1 MKRGDV
7 VTVAAGSG
15 FGGKPRPALILQS
28 DDFAGSTVVLALI
41 TSSTTPEEGFR
52 PRIAPNSANGLR
64 RISDVAVDSLIT
76 VRWEKIGGRI
86 GALSDDDMA
95 RVERSLMI
103 FLGMAG

>member
-28 DDFAGSTVVLALI
+28 DDFAGSTVIRALI
-41 TSSTTPEEGFR
+41 TSSITPEESFR
-52 PRIAPNSANGLR
+52 PRIVPNGDNGLR
-64 RISDVAVDSLIT
+64 KISDVAVDSLIT

-86 GALSDDDMA
+86 GALSEDDMVRA
-95 RVERSLMI
+95 ERALLI
-103 FLGMAG
+103 FLGMAN

>member
-28 DDFAGSTVVLALI
+28 DDFAGSTVVLAII
-41 TSSTTPEEGFR
+41 TSSTTPEESFR
-52 PRIAPNSANGLR
+52 PRIAPSGGNGLR
-64 RISDVAVDSLIT
+64 KISDVAVDSLIT
-76 VRWEKIGGRI
+76 VRWEKIGSRI
-86 GALSDDDMA
+86 GALSEEDLL

>member
-7 VTVAAGSG
+7 VTVAASSG

-41 TSSTTPEEGFR
+41 TSSITPEEGFR
-52 PRIAPNSANGLR
+52 PRIAPDGANGLR
-64 RISDVAVDSLIT
+64 TISDVAVDSLIT

-86 GALSDDDMA
+86 GVLSEDDMI

>member
-1 MKRGDV
+1 MKRGDL
-7 VTVAAGSG
+7 VTAAAGSG

-28 DDFAGSTVVLALI
+28 DAYPTGNLVLALV
-41 TSSTTPEEGFR
+41 TSSLIADETIR
-52 PRIAPNSANGLR
+52 PRIEPGVGNGLR
-64 RISDVAVDSLIT
+64 HVSDVMVDILVT
-76 VRWEKIGGRI
+76 VPRHKIDIVI